1 MATSPDSPSRMDL
14 LHRSKPVR
22 SKPGNW
28 ATAGLA
34 LSLCAGLGAAF
45 WLTGESVAV
54 AARPAANHQGT
65 PATIDVDDIKPGM
78 RGYALTVFEGDKPDK
93 FEIEVVDVVRDYVTG
108 QDAVLFKS
116 PDPRLVHSGIVGG
129 MSGSPIYIEDKL
141 AGALAYG
148 YRFNKDPLG
157 GMTPIA
163 NMLEIADLP
172 YRPEVFIQP
181 GHITRA
187 SGREGSY
194 AWADSMLGLNT
205 DPLPARIRP
214 EQIRDSKGVPS
225 GGLEPIGAPM
235 AIAGLGAEASALLAE
250 STGLLPV
257 RGGGKHRASASS
269 GQAAAPGK
277 RHAWTGGDSVSVV
290 LIAGDNGAA
299 PNGTI
304 TWVGGKNNE
313 KLLAFGHPM
322 YGAGPSKLP
331 IANAHVHTILASVER
346 SVKLSS
352 AGDVQGTMV
361 QDRQPAI
368 SLRTDIDTP
377 MIPVMTSVQGAD
389 GELAPRSYSSSV
401 ADHQA
406 LTPPLVAT
414 LLLDALDEAA
424 ADAVEVVLETHH
436 VIHIE
441 TSEGPRTLTLD
452 EEMFFPNGVIRGMV
466 AQSRW
471 LAVLAAA
478 LDNEFEI
485 ASIRAVEQSA
495 TLHYYDAKGAPI
507 RQIDRIRV
515 GDGEVRAGELLE
527 LLVDY
532 KGPRGPVETETYSI
546 RIPADAGGQ
555 RIVVQ
560 LAGGQWLMPY
570 APLPN
575 SLDDLLDNLAQS
587 YPARSLVGSIYQPQ
601 EGLATEHGLVADLPE
616 SVLQTLTPGGSN
628 RQAITFKRA
637 ARRVVRTAGIIEG
650 EASLELDVLPAS
662 DLGR

>member
-1 MATSPDSPSRMDL
+1 MTVGASL
-14 LHRSKPVR
+14 GLCV
-22 SKPGNW
+22 
-28 ATAGLA
+28 GLA
-34 LSLCAGLGAAF
+34 SAF
-45 WLTGESVAV
+45 WFMGDAV
-54 AARPAANHQGT
+54 AARPGAKHQAT
-65 PATIDVDDIKPGM
+65 PETIAVDDIKPGM

-108 QDAVLFKS
+108 QDAVLFSS

-172 YRPEVFIQP
+172 YRPEVFAQP
-181 GHITRA
+181 GHVTRA
-187 SGREGSY
+187 AGREGSF

-205 DPLPARIRP
+205 DPLPPRMKP
-214 EQIRDSKGVPS
+214 EQIPGPSGAPS

-235 AIAGLGAEASALLAE
+235 AIAGLGAEAAALLAE

-269 GQAAAPGK
+269 GVAAAASQ
-277 RHAWTGGDSVSVV
+277 RHKWTPGDSVSVV

-304 TWVGGKNNE
+304 TWVGGKAGE

-322 YGAGPSKLP
+322 YGGGPSKLP

-352 AGDVQGTMV
+352 AGDVQGTMI

-377 MIPVMTSVQGAD
+377 MIPVTTSVQGAD
-389 GELAPRSYSSSV
+389 RDLAARSYASSV
-401 ADHQA
+401 ADHQV

-414 LLLDALDEAA
+414 LLLDALDEAG

-436 VIHIE
+436 EIHIE
-441 TSEGPRTLTLD
+441 TSEGPRTIVLD
-452 EEMFFPNGVIRGMV
+452 EEMFFPNGIIRGMI

-471 LAVLAAA
+471 LAVLSVA
-478 LDNEFEI
+478 LDNQFEI
-485 ASIRAVEQSA
+485 ASIRSVEQSA
-495 TLHYYDAKGAPI
+495 TLHYGAPVK
-507 RQIDRIRV
+507 QIERIRV
-515 GDGEVRAGELLE
+515 GDGEIRAGELLE
-527 LLVDY
+527 LLVDLR
-532 KGPRGPVETETYSI
+532 GPRGPVETETYSI

-555 RIVVQ
+555 RIVVE
-560 LAGGQWLMPY
+560 LAGGQWIMPY
-570 APLPN
+570 APIPN
-575 SLDDLLDNLAQS
+575 SLDDLLDNIAQS
-587 YPARSLVGSIYQPQ
+587 YPARSMVGTVYSPQ
-601 EGLATEHGLVADLPE
+601 EGLASEHGLVAELPE

-628 RQAITFKRA
+628 RQAVTFKRA
-637 ARRVVRTAGIIEG
+637 ARRVVRTDGIIEG
-650 EASLELDVLPAS
+650 EASLELEVLPAS
-662 DLGR
+662 DLDR

>member
-1 MATSPDSPSRMDL
+1 MATSPD
-14 LHRSKPVR
+14 LHSQSLRP
-22 SKPGNW
+22 
-28 ATAGLA
+28 AGGRGTVAAA
-34 LSLCAGLGAAF
+34 LGLCVGMASAF
-45 WLTGESVAV
+45 WLVGASGRDLGQDLELINPAA
-54 AARPAANHQGT
+54 AARPGAKHQGLDQ
-65 PATIDVDDIKPGM
+65 TIAVADIKPGM
-78 RGYALTVFEGDKPDK
+78 RGYALTVFSGDKPDK

-108 QDAVLFKS
+108 QDAVLFSS
-116 PDPRLVHSGIVGG
+116 PDPRLIHSGIVGG

-148 YRFNKDPLG
+148 YRFGKDPLG

-181 GHITRA
+181 GHVTRA
-187 SGREGSY
+187 AGRAGSQ
-194 AWADSMLGLNT
+194 AWADTMFGLNT
-205 DPLPARIRP
+205 DPLPPRLRP
-214 EQIRDSKGVPS
+214 EQIPGPQGQPS

-235 AIAGLGAEASALLAE
+235 AIAGLGAEAAAMLAE
-250 STGLLPV
+250 ATGLSPV
-257 RGGGKHRASASS
+257 RGGGKFHASASS
-269 GQAAAPGK
+269 GVAAAANK
-277 RHAWTGGDSVSVV
+277 RHSWTPGDSVSVV

-304 TWVGGKNNE
+304 TWVGGKQGE

-322 YGAGPSKLP
+322 YGGGPSKLP

-377 MIPVMTSVQGAD
+377 MIPVLTSVQGAD
-389 GELAPRSYSSSV
+389 RDLAARSYSSSV
-401 ADHQA
+401 ADHQV

-436 VIHIE
+436 EIQLE
-441 TSEGPRTLTLD
+441 TSKGPRTIVLD
-452 EEMFFPNGVIRGMV
+452 EELVFSNGILRGMV

-471 LAVLAAA
+471 MAVLSIA

-485 ASIRAVEQSA
+485 ASVRSVVQSA
-495 TLHYYDAKGAPI
+495 TLHYGAPI
-507 RQIDRIRV
+507 KTIERIRV
-515 GDGEVRAGELLE
+515 GDGELRAGELLE
-527 LLVDY
+527 LLVDLRS
-532 KGPRGPVETETYSI
+532 PRGAIETETYAI

-555 RIVVQ
+555 RIVVE
-560 LAGGQWLMPY
+560 LAGGDWIQPY

-575 SLDDLLDNLAQS
+575 SLDDLLDNLVQS
-587 YPARSLVGSIYQPQ
+587 YPARSMVGSIYQPQ
-601 EGLATEHGLVADLPE
+601 EGLATEHGLVAELPE

-628 RQAITFKRA
+628 RQHITFKRA
-637 ARRVVRTAGIIEG
+637 ARRVVRTDGIIEG
-650 EASLELDVLPAS
+650 EASLELEVLPAS
-662 DLGR
+662 DLDR

>member
-1 MATSPDSPSRMDL
+1 MATSPDF
-14 LHRSKPVR
+14 SKR
-22 SKPGNW
+22 RRGNW
-28 ATAGLA
+28 LTAAAAIG
-34 LSLCAGLGAAF
+34 LCAGLASAF
-45 WLTGESVAV
+45 WHTGEAV
-54 AARPAANHQGT
+54 AARPGAKHNGAAE
-65 PATIDVDDIKPGM
+65 TIGVDDLKPGM

-116 PDPRLVHSGIVGG
+116 DDPRLVHSGIVGG
-129 MSGSPIYIEDKL
+129 MSGSPIFFNDKL

-181 GHITRA
+181 GHVTRA
-187 SGREGSY
+187 IGRTGND
-194 AWADSMLGLNT
+194 ARADTMLGLNT
-205 DPLPARIRP
+205 DPLPPRIKP
-214 EQIRDSKGVPS
+214 EQIPGPNGMPS

-235 AIAGLGAEASALLAE
+235 AIAGLGSEAASLLAD

-257 RGGGKHRASASS
+257 RGGGKYKPSASS
-269 GQAAAPGK
+269 GKAATPSQ
-277 RHAWTGGDSVSVV
+277 RHSWTPGDSVSVV

-304 TWVGGKNNE
+304 TWVGGKQGE

-352 AGDVQGTMV
+352 AGDVQGTMI

-368 SLRTDIDTP
+368 SLRTDIQTA
-377 MIPVMTSVQGAD
+377 MIPVLTSVKGAD
-389 GELAPRSYSSSV
+389 GELASRSYSSSV

-414 LLLDALDEAA
+414 LLLDALDEAGG
-424 ADAVEVVLETHH
+424 DAVEVVLETHH
-436 VIHIE
+436 EIAIE
-441 TSEGPRTLTLD
+441 TSEGPRTITLD
-452 EEMFFPNGVIRGMV
+452 EEIFFPNGIVRGMV

-471 LAVLAAA
+471 LAILSVA
-478 LDNEFEI
+478 LDNQFEI
-485 ASIRAVEQSA
+485 ASIRSVEQSA
-495 TLHYYDAKGAPI
+495 TLHYGAPVKRI
-507 RQIDRIRV
+507 ERIRV

-527 LLVDY
+527 LLVDL
-532 KGPRGPVETETYSI
+532 KGPRGPVETETYAI

-555 RIVVQ
+555 RIVVE
-560 LAGGQWLMPY
+560 LAGGQWILPY

-587 YPARSLVGSIYQPQ
+587 YPARSMVGSVYQPQ
-601 EGLATEHGLVADLPE
+601 EGLASEHGLVAELPE

-637 ARRVVRTAGIIEG
+637 ARRVVRTEGIIEG

-662 DLGR
+662 DLDR